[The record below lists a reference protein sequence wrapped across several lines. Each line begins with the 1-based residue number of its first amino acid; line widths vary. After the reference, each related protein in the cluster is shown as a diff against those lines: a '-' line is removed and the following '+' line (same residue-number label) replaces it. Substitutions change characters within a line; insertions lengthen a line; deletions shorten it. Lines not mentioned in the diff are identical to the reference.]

1 MVYVWTILDVFLMV
15 RYVTLPFGFYVTI
28 VMILSIILCQK
39 DIPHFAGWLILTLY
53 SGEYIAKIM
62 RAYLVGF
69 QKRFPDLF
77 ASIVVVAI
85 EIGLA
90 AGFLSTDM
98 FKISLSVMTG
108 SLLFKVV
115 NLFVMHVHVISVHWV
130 WRNVELAAEDNF

>member
-1 MVYVWTILDVFLMV
+1 
-15 RYVTLPFGFYVTI
+15 
-28 VMILSIILCQK
+28 
-39 DIPHFAGWLILTLY
+39 
-53 SGEYIAKIM
+53 M

-85 EIGLA
+85 AIGLA

-108 SLLFKVV
+108 YLLFKVV
-115 NLFVMHVHVISVHWV
+115 ILFVMHVHVMSVHWV